1 MLLNLLYDQ
10 FAPVT
15 KLIVNGDESDPD
27 WNPSIRPSTIKRGNN
42 A

>member
-10 FAPVT
+10 FALIT
-15 KLIVNGDESDPD
+15 KLIVNSDESDPD
-27 WNPSIRPSTIKRGNN
+27 WNTSSRPQLDKRGNN